1 MNKIVSMLT
10 RKPDPFRVVVLL
22 SIPGTGKTQTAIK
35 VGHDLLEYSKSL
47 IFIKK
52 QESLAQL
59 CIEIILGISGRYI
72 SGSDDLVSR
81 VKEKLKAFESD
92 VCIILDNTE
101 DIQEK
106 ESVQFDSFVKFVV
119 EEAPAIQLII
129 TTREDV
135 GCASLNI
142 HKERLIPLDYP
153 SCALLIHRSVSITE
167 KNAQKIGELCGG
179 MPLLLVPCVALL
191 EKSFSPDTL
200 IQLLEEKPIHF
211 LRDKAKNVYNTLFRF
226 LRKMPKPLIENLI
239 KLSVFPSSFSV
250 KDISQIHF
258 NDNELE
264 SETVKTTMVG
274 CALLERMGDEKYAL
288 HPLVREYCRAS
299 WKNLPH
305 MEEIRKSAQDKFN
318 RHFIEKLKT
327 MSKEFIT
334 KDSAM
339 SAISSFRKYRENIMV
354 ALRNYLDEK
363 SSADKKAFG
372 VDVAISTEVL
382 DFLSKVLS
390 PPAECSKFYQ
400 RCYDIA
406 KDSGD
411 QRRLADSLTAL
422 GFCHLCEVEYLRYN
436 PQSLERFKEAKEI
449 SEKLSKEQQN
459 CQAHALILCKLGLCL
474 CLQVITCTLSIFQ
487 AQSVVD
493 TVCIFWL
500 SVLFVSFSVF
510 KKSFS
515 SSFFFIFQG

>member
-1 MNKIVSMLT
+1 M
-10 RKPDPFRVVVLL
+10 VVLL
-22 SIPGTGKTQTAIK
+22 SIPGAGKTQTAIK
-35 VGHDLLEYSKSL
+35 VGHDLLKYSKSL
-47 IFIKK
+47 IFIEK

-59 CIEIILGISGRYI
+59 CIEIIRGISDRYI
-72 SGSDDLVSR
+72 SGSNDLVSR
-81 VKEKLKAFESD
+81 TKEKLKAFESD

-106 ESVQFDSFVKFVV
+106 ESVEFDSFVKFVV

-129 TTREDV
+129 TTRENV

-142 HKERLIPLDYP
+142 HTERLIPLDYP
-153 SCALLIHRSVSITE
+153 SCALLIQRSVSITE

-179 MPLLLVPCVALL
+179 IPLLLVPCVALL

-211 LRDKAKNVYNTLFRF
+211 LQDKAKNVYNALCGF
-226 LRKMPKPLIENLI
+226 LGKMRNQVLENLI

-318 RHFIEKLKT
+318 RHFIEKLMT
-327 MSKEFIT
+327 LSKEFVT
-334 KDSAM
+334 KNSVTG
-339 SAISSFRKYRENIMV
+339 AISSFRKCRANIME
-354 ALRNYLDEK
+354 ALRNYLDEQ

-382 DFLSKVLS
+382 DFLSKVLL
-390 PPAECSKFYQ
+390 PPAECLKFYQ

-411 QRRLADSLTAL
+411 QMRLANCLNAL
-422 GFCHLCEVEYLRYN
+422 GFRHLCDVAHLEHH
-436 PQSLERFKEAKEI
+436 QSSLDNFKEAKRI
-449 SEKLSKEQQN
+449 YEKLSKEQQN
-459 CQAHALILCKLGLCL
+459 CQSHAHILCKLGLCL
-474 CLQVITCTLSIFQ
+474 CLQVGTYQILQCNR
-487 AQSVVD
+487 
-493 TVCIFWL
+493 
-500 SVLFVSFSVF
+500 
-510 KKSFS
+510 
-515 SSFFFIFQG
+515 FFPPH